1 MLPTSETLLNG
12 LIENDQSAWARL
24 YRDYEP
30 WINDFLSEKYGLA
43 KADIDEVV
51 NDTLLSLVKIM
62 PTYKYDKE
70 GKGAFHSLVL
80 KIASNKT
87 KDLFEKRRRYAE
99 RVKTFSEIPVVSGA
113 DWRREVF
120 NIALRRVFAD
130 ETIQQS
136 TKIAFRRYVQ
146 LGEPADVVAKELGL
160 EVNAL
165 YQIKNRIKQR
175 ISEEVKLI
183 QEADER
189 GYRA

>member
-30 WINDFLSEKYGLA
+30 WVADFLAEKYGLA
-43 KADIDEVV
+43 RADIDEVV
-51 NDTLLSLVKIM
+51 NDTLLALVKIM
-62 PTYKYDKE
+62 PTYEYDKD

-80 KIASNKT
+80 KIAVNKT
-87 KDLFEKRRRYAE
+87 KDLFDKRRRYAE
-99 RVKTFSEIPVVSGA
+99 RIKTFSEIPVVSEK

-189 GYRA
+189 